1 MPSTRS
7 GSPVTVRP
15 SSTVRSYRGVAAS
28 RPGSERH
35 PSGPRTLTP
44 SLATSRGFT
53 RCPRWRTPS
62 SSSQSKTNTRS
73 GSPTWW
79 AARPTP
85 RAAYMVANMS
95 STSAASS
102 GPNAVTSAPGARST
116 GSPSRVRGRTRPRTP
131 GRERCRMAV
140 SVRFPLHPAGSAED
154 RSARAVPVRDSGVRM
169 DLDRLTSITLPTGFR
184 AARTRE
190 DRELMAGNSDPLSPR
205 AKLAVTA
212 GKAVAAASRAAGRG
226 SGSVIG
232 GKVALRLDPDLLAR
246 LAQNLDVVLV
256 SATNGKTTTT
266 RLIAEALRAAGPVVS
281 NALGANMPA
290 GITSALA
297 GGSESKYGVIEVDEK
312 YLAGVA
318 RDTDPKCIAL
328 LNLSRDQL
336 DRAAETRMLAENWR
350 EGLAGSKA
358 VIVANADDPLVVWA
372 ASSSPNVIWV
382 AAGQMWKDDAW
393 SCPSCGGVMQRPGDD
408 WFCGECGFR
417 RPVPSWALSG
427 DHVLDPHGSA
437 WPIHLQLPGRANK
450 ANAASSAAV
459 AAVFGVPPQV
469 ALERM
474 YQVQAV
480 AGRYDVVQFQGRDLR
495 LLLAKNPAGW
505 LETFSLIDP
514 PPTPVILS
522 VNARG
527 ADGTDTSWL
536 WDVDYTR
543 LTGHPIFV
551 LGDRKLDL
559 AVRLEVA
566 NQSFQVCDSLD
577 QAVQAAPPGRIEV
590 IANYT
595 AFQDLRRR
603 VGN

>member
-1 MPSTRS
+1 
-7 GSPVTVRP
+7 
-15 SSTVRSYRGVAAS
+15 
-28 RPGSERH
+28 
-35 PSGPRTLTP
+35 
-44 SLATSRGFT
+44 
-53 RCPRWRTPS
+53 
-62 SSSQSKTNTRS
+62 
-73 GSPTWW
+73 
-79 AARPTP
+79 
-85 RAAYMVANMS
+85 MS
-95 STSAASS
+95 
-102 GPNAVTSAPGARST
+102 
-116 GSPSRVRGRTRPRTP
+116 
-131 GRERCRMAV
+131 
-140 SVRFPLHPAGSAED
+140 
-154 RSARAVPVRDSGVRM
+154 
-169 DLDRLTSITLPTGFR
+169 
-184 AARTRE
+184 
-190 DRELMAGNSDPLSPR
+190 GNSDPLTPR

-232 GKVALRLDPDLLAR
+232 GRVALKLDPDLLAR

-297 GGSESKYGVIEVDEK
+297 GSSEARYGVIEVDEK

-336 DRAAETRMLAENWR
+336 DRAAETRMLAEHWR
-350 EGLAGSKA
+350 EGLAGCKA

-417 RPVPSWALSG
+417 RPTPSWALSG

-480 AGRYDVVQFQGRDLR
+480 AGRYDVVQFMQRDLR

-543 LTGHPIFV
+543 LTGHPILV

-566 NQSFQVCDSLD
+566 NQHFQVCENLE

>member
-1 MPSTRS
+1 MT
-7 GSPVTVRP
+7 
-15 SSTVRSYRGVAAS
+15 
-28 RPGSERH
+28 
-35 PSGPRTLTP
+35 
-44 SLATSRGFT
+44 
-53 RCPRWRTPS
+53 
-62 SSSQSKTNTRS
+62 
-73 GSPTWW
+73 
-79 AARPTP
+79 
-85 RAAYMVANMS
+85 
-95 STSAASS
+95 
-102 GPNAVTSAPGARST
+102 
-116 GSPSRVRGRTRPRTP
+116 
-131 GRERCRMAV
+131 
-140 SVRFPLHPAGSAED
+140 
-154 RSARAVPVRDSGVRM
+154 
-169 DLDRLTSITLPTGFR
+169 
-184 AARTRE
+184 
-190 DRELMAGNSDPLSPR
+190 GNSDPLTPR
-205 AKLAVTA
+205 AKIAVTA

-246 LAQNLDVVLV
+246 LAQHLDVTLV

-266 RLIAEALRAAGPVVS
+266 RLIAEALKAAGPVVS

-297 GGSESKYGVIEVDEK
+297 AGSDSRYGVIEVDEK
-312 YLAGVA
+312 YLVGVA
-318 RDTDPKCIAL
+318 QATEPKCIAL

-350 EGLAGSKA
+350 EGLTGSKA

-393 SCPSCGGVMQRPGDD
+393 SCPACGGVMQRPGDD

-417 RPVPSWALSG
+417 RPTPSWALSG

-543 LTGHPIFV
+543 LTGHPICV
-551 LGDRKLDL
+551 IGDRKLDL

-566 NQSFQVCDSLD
+566 NQQFQVCEDLD
-577 QAVQAAPPGRIEV
+577 QAVQLCPPGRIEV

>member
-1 MPSTRS
+1 
-7 GSPVTVRP
+7 
-15 SSTVRSYRGVAAS
+15 
-28 RPGSERH
+28 
-35 PSGPRTLTP
+35 
-44 SLATSRGFT
+44 
-53 RCPRWRTPS
+53 
-62 SSSQSKTNTRS
+62 
-73 GSPTWW
+73 
-79 AARPTP
+79 
-85 RAAYMVANMS
+85 
-95 STSAASS
+95 
-102 GPNAVTSAPGARST
+102 
-116 GSPSRVRGRTRPRTP
+116 
-131 GRERCRMAV
+131 
-140 SVRFPLHPAGSAED
+140 
-154 RSARAVPVRDSGVRM
+154 
-169 DLDRLTSITLPTGFR
+169 
-184 AARTRE
+184 
-190 DRELMAGNSDPLSPR
+190 
-205 AKLAVTA
+205 
-212 GKAVAAASRAAGRG
+212 
-226 SGSVIG
+226 
-232 GKVALRLDPDLLAR
+232 
-246 LAQNLDVVLV
+246 
-256 SATNGKTTTT
+256 
-266 RLIAEALRAAGPVVS
+266 
-281 NALGANMPA
+281 
-290 GITSALA
+290 
-297 GGSESKYGVIEVDEK
+297 
-312 YLAGVA
+312 
-318 RDTDPKCIAL
+318 
-328 LNLSRDQL
+328 
-336 DRAAETRMLAENWR
+336 
-350 EGLAGSKA
+350 

-417 RPVPSWALSG
+417 RPTPSWALSG
-427 DHVLDPHGSA
+427 DHVLDPHGSP

-543 LTGHPIFV
+543 LTGHPICV
-551 LGDRKLDL
+551 IGDRKLDL

-566 NQSFQVCDSLD
+566 DQQFQVCENLD
-577 QAVQAAPPGRIEV
+577 QAVQACPPGRIEV